1 MLSKRLLWAIQPK
14 RHSPTCLKKKKSNKV
29 GQILFHLYEVLESV
43 KLICYG
49 RKQVS
54 VYLGRGVGSE
64 REETR
69 GNFLGRGMFCIVI
82 EVWLPG
88 YMHLLKLT
96 PV

>member
-1 MLSKRLLWAIQPK
+1 MNTPNTLSKRDQHKK
-14 RHSPTCLKKKKSNKV
+14 RHAV
-29 GQILFHLYEVLESV
+29 LFHLYEVLESV